1 MYYVFKDKENSPT
14 AVLLNR
20 LYKGNVIYSKG
31 IGTAKTIIKE
41 MLALDENVEIA
52 LFMDAIPGNRSIA
65 SLYESFITI
74 SSNFD
79 NRLIVLPIVCSEYY
93 CLKAFGNVEDSDINI
108 CINKESFMGT
118 ETYKNNKNYCKTFEK
133 YCKLLAREK
142 LPSCASHITDED
154 GNEKYM
160 LYYST
165 GCTCNTCKYEHL
177 KHSITYK
184 AIKLASELDVIPSTK
199 LSAANVHKL
208 TRKDVVAIHR
218 KLVDDYNKLAETLEA
233 SDKSGRS
240 YIRFRYQNLD
250 KWVQRG

>member
-1 MYYVFKDKENSPT
+1 MYYIFEDKEDSPI
-14 AVLLNR
+14 AVLLDR
-20 LYKGNVIYSKG
+20 IYKGNVIYSKG
-31 IGTAKTIIKE
+31 IGTAKTLIKK
-41 MLALDENVEIA
+41 MLKSDENVEIA
-52 LFMDAIPGNRSIA
+52 LFMDSIPGNRSIA
-65 SLYESFITI
+65 SLYESFI
-74 SSNFD
+74 SVSDNFN
-79 NRLIVLPIVCSEYY
+79 NRLIVIPIICSEYY

-142 LPSCASHITDED
+142 LPSCASHITNED
-154 GNEKYM
+154 GNEQYM

-165 GCTCNTCKYEHL
+165 GCTCNTCRYEYL

-184 AIKLASELDVIPSTK
+184 AIKLASELDVIPTTK
-199 LSAANVHKL
+199 LNAANVQRL

-218 KLVDDYNKLAETLEA
+218 KLVDDYNKLAEVLESA
-233 SDKSGRS
+233 DSSGRS